1 MEILLKLTLVFPNG
15 IMQKNKEGIPVK
27 YIKQICL
34 ILLFSFLGEVCRY
47 MIPLMIPA
55 SIYGIGLLF
64 AALALKIIRVED
76 VQETGSFLTSL
87 LPLLFVPPAVRLMDY
102 WSEIRPV
109 LIPFLLIC
117 LVVTV
122 LVFAVSGLVT
132 QVLLKKKE
140 GKKNA

>member
-1 MEILLKLTLVFPNG
+1 M
-15 IMQKNKEGIPVK
+15 K

-102 WSEIRPV
+102 WAEVRPV
-109 LIPFLLIC
+109 LVPFLLIC

-122 LVFAVSGLVT
+122 LVFAVSGIVT
-132 QVLLKKKE
+132 QWLSRKGDRKDD
-140 GKKNA
+140 

>member
-64 AALALKIIRVED
+64 AALALKIVRVED

-87 LPLLFVPPAVRLMDY
+87 LPLLFVPATVRLMDY
-102 WSEIRPV
+102 WPVIRPV
-109 LIPFLLIC
+109 LFPFVFISF
-117 LVVTV
+117 VVTV
-122 LVFAVSGLVT
+122 LVFAASGLVT
-132 QVLLKKKE
+132 QCLSRKGGRKDE
-140 GKKNA
+140 

>member
-102 WSEIRPV
+102 WAEVRPV
-109 LIPFLLIC
+109 LVPFLLIC

-122 LVFAVSGLVT
+122 LVFAVSGIVT
-132 QVLLKKKE
+132 QRLITKE
-140 GKKNA
+140 GEQDD

>member
-102 WSEIRPV
+102 WAEVRPV
-109 LIPFLLIC
+109 LVPFLLIC

-122 LVFAVSGLVT
+122 LVFAVSGIVT
-132 QVLLKKKE
+132 QWLSRKGDRKDD
-140 GKKNA
+140 